1 MRPQLFIEKIM
12 PVNLLNQQVYYEH
25 GGNPFKGLHR
35 WYSRKPLS
43 FSRASVLASI
53 LPADISPEEFEYLL
67 GLEPGKE
74 IKLYKTPPS
83 SVRIKKVHDYCEK
96 VWGNRTPTILDAF
109 AGGGSIPFEAARYGL
124 NVLASDLNPVAVVTM
139 KAAMEYPLKFGPDL
153 QEDIDKWVKWVGDE
167 AEKRL
172 TEFFP
177 SNPPQSPLAKGG
189 SQGGE
194 TVQNYLWAHTVVC
207 PSCQSVVPLSPNWW
221 LSKTS
226 NYAGKNQAR
235 KVTSDWYAVKPIPN
249 LAQKR
254 VDFELVKGKK
264 GKEATIKTDA
274 GEYDPSVYNTISRG
288 VGKCPNCGSV
298 IENDY
303 ICSPSQDSK
312 LGHQIYAVAY
322 KKGKGSLEFTTPRE
336 CDLEGVRLAEE
347 KFAELITDWE
357 ALDLISHAP
366 TPTNPQYSMIRN
378 YGIIEW
384 NQCFNPRQLLTLV
397 TYVQIINEAKALLK
411 AEYEP
416 EKVEAIVT
424 YLALIFDRCVD
435 HNSRLSGWHSGHP
448 SADRASKTHALN
460 LCWNYPEISGRG
472 ELWHWGADAF
482 ASEYKSLCTLF
493 GTKPHS
499 TGLPGIEQ
507 YDPKTIQINAA
518 SADSL
523 YHIPDKSVDA
533 IITDPPYY
541 GTIPYADISDF
552 FYCLTPDI
560 PIITQRGYIPI
571 SEITTIDRVL
581 SLDGSWTEVQKVGSR
596 NYNGDIFEIRVA
608 YNNQKL
614 AITPGHKV
622 WTLKKEN
629 AICEGEWV
637 DSKELKK
644 GDYIYTPTYI
654 SKLGCFN
661 ETLKISDYLDYSH
674 DNSWLY
680 YGHKSAEILQIK
692 QEIQKLGKEYST
704 LKEIA
709 QTLQV
714 SYHRIVRINNE
725 GEYQKFRIPNCI
737 EIDYDFMKML
747 GYFLAEGSILN
758 RRSKRKEGRLT
769 FVFHESEKHY
779 VDEISIIVKEKFGC
793 NGFLQKRDKEKAI
806 ILNFYCQ
813 PLAEFLEK
821 LCGNNSH
828 NKKVPDWIL
837 DAPEPLL
844 KGLLAGYWNGDG
856 STGNDFF
863 QLTTVSPILACQIR
877 LILQR
882 LGIVSHQHFD
892 EQYRTCN
899 FNNKIVKSQPRF
911 LIKVWGK
918 YREKL
923 AQILECSTPKVKHG
937 NYLNLWTEAGQWVP
951 IREIQ
956 RKSYSGQVYNLT
968 TTSQTYVTTQCCVH
982 NCWQKRTLGDIF
994 PDLFYSE
1001 LTDKDREAVANP
1013 SRFRNMG
1020 TSPDELAK
1028 QDYEAKMALA
1038 FSEYYRVLR
1047 DDGVMTVQFN
1057 HKESGA
1063 WDVLTKSLID
1073 AGFEITA
1080 SWAVS
1085 TENPQNLHQAQKNSV
1100 SSTVLLV
1107 CRKRDTNAAQ
1117 AWWDD
1122 LRPEVANLVEQRAP
1136 EFEAND
1142 IKGIDL
1148 YLSAFGPALN
1158 VFSRSYPILDSS
1170 GEEVRPEVAFAEARK
1185 AIANYRFRKL
1195 VQTDTAGFDAL
1206 TQWYLLAWDA
1216 FGAVEFP
1223 FDEARQLALA
1233 IGGFDVADLAKKYKL
1248 IDSVSGTC
1256 KLLTPKQRLKKRAF
1270 SVNPQ
1275 EFSIRYL
1282 VDGLHAIIA
1291 LYQEEGNIQIVRE
1304 FMKNTALTDNDNFM
1318 RAIEVSLK
1326 VIPRIGDEKK
1336 RIPEEKALLDLWLVM
1351 DEIKAKVVYEQM
1363 EIQFEGQL
1371 SLF

>member
-1 MRPQLFIEKIM
+1 M
-12 PVNLLNQQVYYEH
+12 PVNLLNEQVNYEH

-53 LPADISPEEFEYLL
+53 LPAEISLEEFEYLL

-153 QEDIDKWVKWVGDE
+153 QEDIDKWVQWVGDE

-172 TEFFP
+172 AEFFP
-177 SNPPQSPLAKGG
+177 SLP
-189 SQGGE
+189 GE
-194 TVQNYLWAHTVVC
+194 TVQNYLWAHTVIC

-221 LSKTS
+221 LYKRPEKQ
-226 NYAGKNQAR
+226 NLHK
-235 KVTSDWYAVKPIPN
+235 WCAVKPIPN

-264 GKEATIKTDA
+264 GKDTTIQTDD
-274 GEYDPSVYNTISRG
+274 GEYDPSDTVTMSRG
-288 VGKCPNCGSV
+288 VGKCSNCDTV
-298 IENDY
+298 IDNDLVMQ
-303 ICSPSQDSK
+303 SGKSQNM
-312 LGHQIYAVAY
+312 GHQLYAVAY
-322 KKGKGSLEFTTPRE
+322 RKGSNALEFRLPTE
-336 CDLEGVRLAEE
+336 EDLKAVQQSHQTIIDKKTVNIESFPLEDVPPVTRDTRLR
-347 KFAELITDWE
+347 L
-357 ALDLISHAP
+357 
-366 TPTNPQYSMIRN
+366 
-378 YGIIEW
+378 YGIEHW
-384 NQCFNPRQLLTLV
+384 TELFNPRQLLTLV
-397 TYVQIINEAKALLK
+397 TYVEIINEAKALLQ

-416 EKVEAIVT
+416 EKVEAIIT
-424 YLALIFDRCVD
+424 YLALVLDRCAD
-435 HNSRLSGWHSGHP
+435 ANCRLVIYN
-448 SADRASKTHALN
+448 AARACIQKASTQHALN
-460 LCWNYPEISGRG
+460 LMWNYPEVNGAN
-472 ELWHWGADAF
+472 ELWKACQEEGARD
-482 ASEYKSLCTLF
+482 YTPLCKLF

-541 GTIPYADISDF
+541 ATIQYAEMSDF
-552 FYCLTPDI
+552 FY
-560 PIITQRGYIPI
+560 
-571 SEITTIDRVL
+571 
-581 SLDGSWTEVQKVGSR
+581 
-596 NYNGDIFEIRVA
+596 
-608 YNNQKL
+608 
-614 AITPGHKV
+614 V
-622 WTLKKEN
+622 W
-629 AICEGEWV
+629 
-637 DSKELKK
+637 
-644 GDYIYTPTYI
+644 
-654 SKLGCFN
+654 
-661 ETLKISDYLDYSH
+661 
-674 DNSWLY
+674 
-680 YGHKSAEILQIK
+680 
-692 QEIQKLGKEYST
+692 
-704 LKEIA
+704 
-709 QTLQV
+709 
-714 SYHRIVRINNE
+714 
-725 GEYQKFRIPNCI
+725 
-737 EIDYDFMKML
+737 M
-747 GYFLAEGSILN
+747 
-758 RRSKRKEGRLT
+758 
-769 FVFHESEKHY
+769 
-779 VDEISIIVKEKFGC
+779 
-793 NGFLQKRDKEKAI
+793 
-806 ILNFYCQ
+806 
-813 PLAEFLEK
+813 
-821 LCGNNSH
+821 
-828 NKKVPDWIL
+828 
-837 DAPEPLL
+837 
-844 KGLLAGYWNGDG
+844 
-856 STGNDFF
+856 
-863 QLTTVSPILACQIR
+863 
-877 LILQR
+877 
-882 LGIVSHQHFD
+882 
-892 EQYRTCN
+892 
-899 FNNKIVKSQPRF
+899 
-911 LIKVWGK
+911 
-918 YREKL
+918 
-923 AQILECSTPKVKHG
+923 
-937 NYLNLWTEAGQWVP
+937 
-951 IREIQ
+951 
-956 RKSYSGQVYNLT
+956 
-968 TTSQTYVTTQCCVH
+968 
-982 NCWQKRTLGDIF
+982 KRTLGDIF

-1020 TSPDELAK
+1020 ASPDELAK

-1047 DDGVMTVQFN
+1047 DDGAMTVQFN

-1085 TENPQNLHQAQKNSV
+1085 TENPQNLHQAKKNSV

-1142 IKGIDL
+1142 ITGIDL

-1158 VFSRSYPILDSS
+1158 VFSRSYPILNSS

-1206 TQWYLLAWDA
+1206 TQWYFLAWDA
-1216 FGAVEFP
+1216 FRAVEFP

-1233 IGGFDVADLAKKYKL
+1233 VGGFDVVDLAKKYKL

-1256 KLLTPKQRLKKRAF
+1256 KLLTPKQRLKKGAF

-1275 EFSIRYL
+1275 DFSLTYL

-1291 LYQEEGNIQIVRE
+1291 LYQEDGNIQIVRE
-1304 FMKNTALTDNDNFM
+1304 FMKKANLTDNDNFM
-1318 RAIEVSLK
+1318 RAIEVALK
-1326 VIPRIGDEKK
+1326 VIPRLGDEKK

-1351 DEIKAKVVYEQM
+1351 DEIKAKVVYQQLD
-1363 EIQFEGQL
+1363 IPFEGQL

>member
-1 MRPQLFIEKIM
+1 MRPKLFIEKIM
-12 PVNLLNQQVYYEH
+12 PVNLLNEQVYYEH

-53 LPADISPEEFEYLL
+53 LPAEISLEEFEYLL

-83 SVRIKKVHDYCEK
+83 SVRIKKVHDYCDQ

-172 TEFFP
+172 ADFFP
-177 SNPPQSPLAKGG
+177 SLP
-189 SQGGE
+189 GE

-264 GKEATIKTDA
+264 GKDTTIKTDD
-274 GEYDPSVYNTISRG
+274 GEYDPSDTVTLSRG
-288 VGKCPNCGSV
+288 VGKCPNCDTV
-298 IENDY
+298 IDDEIIKAQAQSGLLD
-303 ICSPSQDSK
+303 
-312 LGHQIYAVAY
+312 HQLYAVAY
-322 KKGKGSLEFTTPRE
+322 KKGKGSLEFKIPE
-336 CDLEGVRLAEE
+336 KIDLEGW
-347 KFAELITDWE
+347 ELSKHYLTNNYSELQIKN
-357 ALDLISHAP
+357 LIPVEYIINDHG
-366 TPTNPQYSMIRN
+366 QILN
-378 YGIIEW
+378 YCQQW
-384 NQCFNPRQLLTLV
+384 FQLFNPRQLLTLV
-397 TYVQIINEAKALLK
+397 TYIEIINEAKVLLQ
-411 AEYEP
+411 AEYEQ
-416 EKVEAIVT
+416 EKVQAIAT
-424 YLALIFDRCVD
+424 YLALVLDRCAD
-435 HNSRLSGWHSGHP
+435 ANCRLVIYNAARACIQKASTQHS
-448 SADRASKTHALN
+448 LN
-460 LCWNYPEISGRG
+460 LMWNYPEVNGAT
-472 ELWHWGADAF
+472 ELWSACQEESARD
-482 ASEYKSLCTLF
+482 YTPLCKLF

-507 YDPKTIQINAA
+507 YDPKTIQIDAA

-523 YHIPDKSVDA
+523 YHIPDNSVDA

-541 GTIPYADISDF
+541 GTVPYADLADF
-552 FYCLTPDI
+552 FY
-560 PIITQRGYIPI
+560 
-571 SEITTIDRVL
+571 
-581 SLDGSWTEVQKVGSR
+581 
-596 NYNGDIFEIRVA
+596 
-608 YNNQKL
+608 
-614 AITPGHKV
+614 
-622 WTLKKEN
+622 
-629 AICEGEWV
+629 
-637 DSKELKK
+637 
-644 GDYIYTPTYI
+644 
-654 SKLGCFN
+654 
-661 ETLKISDYLDYSH
+661 
-674 DNSWLY
+674 
-680 YGHKSAEILQIK
+680 
-692 QEIQKLGKEYST
+692 
-704 LKEIA
+704 
-709 QTLQV
+709 
-714 SYHRIVRINNE
+714 
-725 GEYQKFRIPNCI
+725 
-737 EIDYDFMKML
+737 
-747 GYFLAEGSILN
+747 
-758 RRSKRKEGRLT
+758 
-769 FVFHESEKHY
+769 VF
-779 VDEISIIVKEKFGC
+779 
-793 NGFLQKRDKEKAI
+793 
-806 ILNFYCQ
+806 
-813 PLAEFLEK
+813 
-821 LCGNNSH
+821 
-828 NKKVPDWIL
+828 
-837 DAPEPLL
+837 
-844 KGLLAGYWNGDG
+844 
-856 STGNDFF
+856 
-863 QLTTVSPILACQIR
+863 
-877 LILQR
+877 
-882 LGIVSHQHFD
+882 
-892 EQYRTCN
+892 
-899 FNNKIVKSQPRF
+899 
-911 LIKVWGK
+911 
-918 YREKL
+918 
-923 AQILECSTPKVKHG
+923 
-937 NYLNLWTEAGQWVP
+937 
-951 IREIQ
+951 
-956 RKSYSGQVYNLT
+956 
-968 TTSQTYVTTQCCVH
+968 
-982 NCWQKRTLGDIF
+982 QKRTLGDIF
-994 PDLFYSE
+994 PELFVNE
-1001 LTDKDREAVANP
+1001 ICDRDREAVANP

-1020 TSPDELAK
+1020 ASPDELAK

-1038 FSEYYRVLR
+1038 FAEYYRVLR
-1047 DDGVMTVQFN
+1047 EDGVMTVQFN

-1136 EFEAND
+1136 EFEANK
-1142 IKGIDL
+1142 IEGIDL

-1206 TQWYLLAWDA
+1206 TQWYFLAWDA
-1216 FGAVEFP
+1216 FRAVEFP

-1233 IGGFDVADLAKKYKL
+1233 IGGFDVTDLAKKYKL

-1256 KLLTPKQRLKKRAF
+1256 KLLTPKQRLKKSAF

-1275 EFSIRYL
+1275 EFALTYL

-1291 LYQEEGNIQIVRE
+1291 LYQEDGDIQIVRE
-1304 FMKNTALTDNDNFM
+1304 FMKKTGLTDNDNFM
-1318 RAIEVSLK
+1318 RAIEVALK
-1326 VIPRIGDEKK
+1326 VIPRLGDEKK
-1336 RIPEEKALLDLWLVM
+1336 RIPEEKALLDLWLAM
-1351 DEIKAKVVYEQM
+1351 DEIKAKVVYQQM
-1363 EIQFEGQL
+1363 EIPFEGQL